1 MKHNFSLENN
11 CRPSWFTLLID
22 GIYAQYGVNKEL
34 K

>member
-1 MKHNFSLENN
+1 MKHNYSLEQN
-11 CRPSWFTLLID
+11 CCPSWFTLLID